1 MKLVKKYAEFRDGFF
16 NVLLTP
22 KAVEKAFLIPRRNE
36 LPFKTLHALDD
47 FRVWF
52 VTIGN
57 LILSKIIYLIV
68 VLFVISAPFL
78 ILAKL
83 LILR

>member
-22 KAVEKAFLIPRRNE
+22 KAVEKAFLMPRSNE
-36 LPFKTLHALDD
+36 LPVKTIHALDD

-52 VTIGN
+52 VTVGN
-57 LILSKIIYLIV
+57 FILSKIIYLMV

-78 ILAKL
+78 ILAML
-83 LILR
+83 LVLL